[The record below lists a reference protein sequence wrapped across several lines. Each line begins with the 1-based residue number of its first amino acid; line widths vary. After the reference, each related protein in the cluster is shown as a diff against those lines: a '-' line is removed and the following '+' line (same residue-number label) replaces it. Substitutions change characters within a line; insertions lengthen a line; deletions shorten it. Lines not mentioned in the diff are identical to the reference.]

1 MIYSQGCTQYLIFG
15 AAGPVDAARAHSLL
29 LDLFTYAQPPAPV
42 AVRIEAF
49 QVYLSS
55 EVALYL
61 FGECNSIV
69 QYQHSFCFVCHVEIL
84 LSRGVTGT
92 LFVPSES
99 MNKKQMFGIE
109 WVGDFELNLCQ

>member
-1 MIYSQGCTQYLIFG
+1 MYSIFG
-15 AAGPVDAARAHSLL
+15 AAGPVDAAKAHSLL
-29 LDLFTYAQPPAPV
+29 LDLLTYAQPPAPV

-61 FGECNSIV
+61 FRECISIV
-69 QYQHSFCFVCHVEIL
+69 QYQHLFCFVCHVEI
-84 LSRGVTGT
+84 SWTTRVRGT
-92 LFVPSES
+92 LFVPSKS

-109 WVGDFELNLCQ
+109 WVGDFKLHRC

>member
-1 MIYSQGCTQYLIFG
+1 MIFSQRCSQSLIFG

-69 QYQHSFCFVCHVEIL
+69 QYQHSCYFVCRVVIL
-84 LSRGVTGT
+84 LTRRVRGA
-92 LFVPSES
+92 LFVPSEC
-99 MNKKQMFGIE
+99 MNKKQMFGRE

>member
-1 MIYSQGCTQYLIFG
+1 MIYSQWCTQSLIFG

-61 FGECNSIV
+61 LGECNSIV
-69 QYQHSFCFVCHVEIL
+69 QNQHSFHFVCHVEIL
-84 LSRGVTGT
+84 LTRRVRGAF
-92 LFVPSES
+92 FVPSER